1 MAGMKLVAGLGNP
14 GREYEGTPHNVG
26 FQVVDLLMEKLEF
39 QDTSKNFTASFVEY
53 RLKVSLAF

>member
-26 FQVVDLLMEKLEF
+26 FQVVDFSGKAGGFWIPAKISQPVL
-39 QDTSKNFTASFVEY
+39 
-53 RLKVSLAF
+53 